1 MAFCELTKTSRLPLP
16 DKYPKE
22 LKSFA
27 DHLRKRRYDL
37 KLSQSQVAKIIGV
50 STDTI
55 TYWENKRSHPLLM
68 NVPKIVKFLGYSSFN
83 IDVKTIG
90 DQLRNHRLQNGLSQK
105 KLAKLLDVDPS
116 TLASWEQNKRSPNMK
131 KVEMFLK
138 ELT

>member
-1 MAFCELTKTSRLPLP
+1 M
-16 DKYPKE
+16 
-22 LKSFA
+22 
-27 DHLRKRRYDL
+27 
-37 KLSQSQVAKIIGV
+37 
-50 STDTI
+50 
-55 TYWENKRSHPLLM
+55 
-68 NVPKIVKFLGYSSFN
+68 KFLGYSSFN

-138 ELT
+138 ELTWLQQKTQLGCVGNRSKNLKY